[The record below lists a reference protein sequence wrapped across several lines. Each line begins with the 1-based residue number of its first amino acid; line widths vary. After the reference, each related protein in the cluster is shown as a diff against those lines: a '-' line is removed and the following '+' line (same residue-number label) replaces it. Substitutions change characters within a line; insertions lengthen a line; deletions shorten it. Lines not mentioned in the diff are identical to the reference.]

1 MDAYTIDLMRLGIA
15 EEADFRT
22 RKARQAIKDIAP
34 YLTAPEALALI
45 QALIAAFG
53 ESMELSTSTRGAYGL
68 EKLLDAVAVMEE
80 E

>member
-53 ESMELSTSTRGAYGL
+53 ESMELKTSTRGVDACDY
-68 EKLLDAVAVMEE
+68 LLSAVATLEE
-80 E
+80 